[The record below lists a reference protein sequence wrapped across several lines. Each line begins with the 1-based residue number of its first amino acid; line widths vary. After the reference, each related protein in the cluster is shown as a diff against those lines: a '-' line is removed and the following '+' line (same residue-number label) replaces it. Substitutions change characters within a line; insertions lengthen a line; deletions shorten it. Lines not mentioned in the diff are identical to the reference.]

1 MWRTEQDSRAVFTKI
16 PTSDLDDQSLK
27 MNITRSV
34 MLQAHNSDSY
44 FLLTSEADEAEWL
57 L

>member
-27 MNITRSV
+27 MSITRPV